1 MNIFEKLILK
11 HGAHNQTLKAVEE
24 FSELSRAI
32 VRFQMYQDK
41 KSEYNLLEEIAD
53 AHIMLE
59 QLKIM
64 CPKWSELLEVKLDRV
79 KRKND
84 L

>member
-1 MNIFEKLILK
+1 MRQRIEMNLFEKVIDK
-11 HGAHNQTLKAVEE
+11 YGAYNQLLKAVEE

-32 VRFQMYQDK
+32 VRHKIYADK
-41 KSEYNLLEEIAD
+41 KSEYNVLEEIAG

-64 CPKWSELLEVKLDRV
+64 FSELGRFT
-79 KRKND
+79 
-84 L
+84 